1 MEYIQMTL
9 DMWLETKRKLNA
21 ELLGVRRSFV
31 RIGYLLRQI
40 DESKG
45 YENDGYKSIA
55 DFAKGEYGMEGS
67 TVSRFMSINREYSI
81 DGYSQELKPE
91 YEDFKRSQLEEMLKL
106 SEPDRKMITADTA
119 RADIREL
126 KAFNKETPA
135 AGEADDIDEL
145 IEQFFRDNKD
155 ELITIYSSN
164 SILDDTRQIT
174 EIVNPSGTRSYR
186 KGMYFLM
193 MHENAL
199 KIKKFGG
206 DPVDMTWDEFATR
219 MINIFGEDFDPNI
232 YRTHFGEE
240 ETSEQD
246 NADVAADQRE
256 ESKKTEDTPLAH
268 EEEIHHDV
276 EEAVDGHSETAGNT
290 VCGEAGHKSNDSAD
304 ETAETGY
311 ISTGESA
318 SVSERADSESGERP
332 EEEHGTSENGT
343 EGTEEVIA
351 PAQNHKEILEVTDFE
366 SRKKDA
372 LKAVRQ
378 FEREISNDHYSDALR
393 MMAGIREKLKEL
405 KDILHSTK
413 GWS

>member
-9 DMWLETKRKLNA
+9 DMWMETKRKLNA

-31 RIGYLLRQI
+31 KIGYLLRQI

-145 IEQFFRDNKD
+145 IEQFFKDNKD
-155 ELITIYSSN
+155 ELIRIYSSN
-164 SILDDTRQIT
+164 SILDDTRQIA

-199 KIKKFGG
+199 KIKRFGG
-206 DPVDMTWDEFATR
+206 APVDMTWEEFVTR
-219 MINIFGEDFDPNI
+219 MLNIFGEDFDPNI
-232 YRTHFGEE
+232 YGTHFGEE

-246 NADVAADQRE
+246 NADVATDQRE
-256 ESKKTEDTPLAH
+256 ESKETEDTPLAQ

-276 EEAVDGHSETAGNT
+276 EEAADGHSEAVGNA
-290 VCGEAGHKSNDSAD
+290 VRGEAEHKSEDSTV

-311 ISTGESA
+311 DRAGEPA
-318 SVSERADSESGERP
+318 SEPERADSEGEERS
-332 EEEHGTSENGT
+332 EEGCTASESDV
-343 EGTEEVIA
+343 EGTEVIA
-351 PAQNHKEILEVTDFE
+351 PAQNHKEILEVTDLE
-366 SRKKDA
+366 SRKK
-372 LKAVRQ
+372 R
-378 FEREISNDHYSDALR
+378 R
-393 MMAGIREKLKEL
+393 
-405 KDILHSTK
+405 
-413 GWS
+413 

>member
-9 DMWLETKRKLNA
+9 DMWMETKRKLNA

-31 RIGYLLRQI
+31 KIGYLLRQI

-67 TVSRFMSINREYSI
+67 TVSRFIAINREYSI

-145 IEQFFRDNKD
+145 IEQFFKDNKD
-155 ELITIYSSN
+155 ELIRIYSSN
-164 SILDDTRQIT
+164 NILDDTKQIV
-174 EIVNPSGTRSYR
+174 EIVNPAGTRSYR

-199 KIKKFGG
+199 KIKRFGG
-206 DPVDMTWDEFATR
+206 APVDMTWDEFVTR
-219 MINIFGEDFDPNI
+219 MIKIFGEDFDPQI
-232 YRTHFGEE
+232 YGTHFGEE
-240 ETSEQD
+240 EASEQD

-256 ESKKTEDTPLAH
+256 ESKKTEDTPLAQ

-290 VCGEAGHKSNDSAD
+290 VCG
-304 ETAETGY
+304 ETGY

-343 EGTEEVIA
+343 ERAEEVIA

-378 FEREISNDHYSDALR
+378 FEREISNGHYSDALR

-405 KDILHSTK
+405 KDISQSIN

>member
-9 DMWLETKRKLNA
+9 DMWMETKRKLNA

-31 RIGYLLRQI
+31 KIGYLLRQI

-67 TVSRFMSINREYSI
+67 TVSRFMYSI

-145 IEQFFRDNKD
+145 IEQFFKDNKD
-155 ELITIYSSN
+155 ELIRIYSSN
-164 SILDDTRQIT
+164 NILDDTKQIV
-174 EIVNPSGTRSYR
+174 EIVNPAGTRSYR

-206 DPVDMTWDEFATR
+206 APVDMTWEEFVTR
-219 MINIFGEDFDPNI
+219 MLNIFGEDFDPQI
-232 YRTHFGEE
+232 YGTHFGEE
-240 ETSEQD
+240 EASEQD

-256 ESKKTEDTPLAH
+256 ESKKTEDTSLAQ

-290 VCGEAGHKSNDSAD
+290 VCGEAGHKSDDSAD

-318 SVSERADSESGERP
+318 SVSERADSESGERT

-343 EGTEEVIA
+343 EGAEEVIA
-351 PAQNHKEILEVTDFE
+351 PAQNHKEILEVDDLE

-393 MMAGIREKLKEL
+393 MMAGIRGKLKEL